1 MCLSLLN
8 LLIEDKPW
16 LIGMNKSRA
25 YAMLVKNVKCP
36 SLKFGGIVRPATQS
50 SQLTDSQSAI
60 HASLK
65 HNYSNP
71 TLYYVASCNGYLPLH
86 SRLRLE
92 IRWRPFQ
99 RTARLPLPVI
109 HP

>member
-1 MCLSLLN
+1 MCLSLFN

-16 LIGMNKSRA
+16 VIGMNESRA

-60 HASLK
+60 H
-65 HNYSNP
+65 
-71 TLYYVASCNGYLPLH
+71 SCKFEAQLSQPDAKLM
-86 SRLRLE
+86 
-92 IRWRPFQ
+92 
-99 RTARLPLPVI
+99 
-109 HP
+109 